1 MKHSLGNLERIVGL
15 ERVLEYELD
24 LDLCFFVFYLLLELS
39 DLGHCTQVFGVNLCF
54 EQVKIIDLISLIA
67 ATLLL
72 LSHLGLSQV
81 DALD

>member
-1 MKHSLGNLERIVGL
+1 VKHSLGNLERIVGL
-15 ERVLEYELD
+15 ERVLEYELA
-24 LDLCFFVFYLLLELS
+24 LYLCFFVFYLLLELR
-39 DLGHCTQVFGVNLCF
+39 DLGHCTEVFGVNLCL

-72 LSHLGLSQV
+72 QSHLGLSQV